1 MLIGDAETSPANF
14 AEIAPDCDAVLL
26 DVYGVL
32 LHAEGLYAH
41 TAPLIDWLKQA
52 GKPFMLVSNGSSRT
66 VTESAA
72 AYRRQGIAVSEAE
85 IMTSGMLLSHWV
97 AEQELSGQPVHV
109 LGRSSSYD
117 IITEAGLV
125 PAPAD
130 ADVAAVVILNQA
142 DQLLA
147 QIDDALTLIIRH
159 LDADKPLKLVV
170 PNPDC
175 LYPRG
180 PAAFGI
186 TAGAIA
192 ELLEGALAKRYG
204 PGSEIAFTRLGK
216 PYPLIFEQALAKLS
230 SHWHRPF
237 DKSRVLM
244 VGDQLATDVKGALEF
259 GLKAMLYKGGVANMS
274 KFKGFRLTPGAPNK
288 TFYFATKLMPPEA

>member
-1 MLIGDAETSPANF
+1 MIIGDAKASPANF
-14 AEIAPDCDAVLL
+14 AEIAPDCEAVLL

-32 LHAEGLYAH
+32 LHAEGLYTH
-41 TAPLIDWLKQA
+41 TAPLISWLKNA

-66 VTESAA
+66 VSESAA
-72 AYRRQGIAVSEAE
+72 AYQRQGIAVTEAE

-97 AEQELSGQPVHV
+97 AAEGLNGQSAHV

-130 ADVAAVVILNQA
+130 ADVAVVVILNQA
-142 DQLLA
+142 DQLLT
-147 QIDDALTLIIRH
+147 QIDEALTLIIRQ
-159 LDADKPLKLVV
+159 LDKGVPMKLVV

-180 PAAFGI
+180 AEAFGI

-204 PGSEIAFTRLGK
+204 PESHIAFTRLGK
-216 PYPLIFEQALAKLS
+216 PFPMIFDRALAKLS
-230 SHWHRPF
+230 ENWQRPF
-237 DKSRVLM
+237 AKDKVLM
-244 VGDQLATDVKGALEF
+244 VGDQLATDVKGALEY
-259 GLKAMLYKGGVANMS
+259 GLKAMLYQGGVANIHKFEGFALS
-274 KFKGFRLTPGAPNK
+274 KDVPNRA
-288 TFYFATKLMPPEA
+288 FYYAAQLMPPQS

>member
-1 MLIGDAETSPANF
+1 MYLGDAEASPANF
-14 AEIAPDCDAVLL
+14 ADIAPDCDAVLL

-32 LHAEGLYAH
+32 LHAEGLYSH
-41 TAPLIDWLKQA
+41 TAQLIDWLKRTA
-52 GKPFMLVSNGSSRT
+52 KPFMLVSNGSSRT
-66 VTESAA
+66 VNESVQ

-97 AEQELSGQPVHV
+97 ASERLNGQPAHV

-117 IITEAGLV
+117 IITEAGLT

-130 ADVAAVVILNQA
+130 ADVAVVVILNQS
-142 DQLLA
+142 DQLLS
-147 QIDDALTLIIRH
+147 QIDDALTLIIRQ
-159 LDADKPLKLVV
+159 LDKGVPLKLVV

-180 PAAFGI
+180 ASAFGI

-204 PGSEIAFTRLGK
+204 PGSEVKFTRLGK
-216 PYPLIFEQALAKLS
+216 PYPMIFEKALTKLGDNWQRS
-230 SHWHRPF
+230 FEPN
-237 DKSRVLM
+237 KVLM
-244 VGDQLATDVKGALEF
+244 VGDQLATDVKGALEY
-259 GLKAMLYKGGVANMS
+259 GLKAMLYQGGVANIH
-274 KFKGFRLTPGAPNK
+274 KFKGFTLSEAAPNRA
-288 TFYFATKLMPPEA
+288 FYFAADLMPPSL